1 LEIRRVTLDTCHEA
15 DGVVVVIDVLRAFTT
30 AAFAFDRGADEILL
44 VSTVEE
50 AFELRD
56 RNSDCLLIG
65 EVDGLPIKGF
75 DLPNSPTAVAKMD
88 LSSRRL
94 IQRTTAGTQ
103 GIVLASKAEKLFAA
117 SLCVGARTA
126 ECIDALNPETVTFV
140 ETGVRT
146 KGGGDEDVAC
156 SDYIAG
162 FLLDTPPIVADIR
175 NRVLDSPAARK
186 FAGAEHS
193 DYPEGNLEHAL
204 MIDRFDFA
212 MQVERRDDLLVLR
225 SVQRRVIIG
234 DSTPLAG

>member
-1 LEIRRVTLDTCHEA
+1 LKIHRVTLATCHEV
-15 DGVVVVIDVLRAFTT
+15 DGAVVVIDVLRAFTT
-30 AAFAFDRGADEILL
+30 AAFAFDRGADEIFL

-56 RNSDCLLIG
+56 QNSDCLLIG
-65 EVDGLPIKGF
+65 EVEGLPIKGF
-75 DLPNSPTAVAKMD
+75 DLPNSPTALARMD

-103 GIVLASKAEKLFAA
+103 GVVLATKADRLFAA

-126 ECIDALNPETVTFV
+126 KCIEALSPEVVTFV
-140 ETGVRT
+140 ETGVRK

-162 FLLDTPPIVADIR
+162 FLFGTPPKFADIR
-175 NRVLDSPAARK
+175 NRVLNSPAARK
-186 FAGAEHS
+186 FTGTENS
-193 DYPEGNLEHAL
+193 DFPQTDVEHAL

-212 MQVERRDDLLVLR
+212 MEVVRRDDLLVLR
-225 SVQRRVIIG
+225 SVK
-234 DSTPLAG
+234 

>member
-1 LEIRRVTLDTCHEA
+1 MKIRRVTLGNCHEV

-50 AFELRD
+50 AFELRNQ
-56 RNSDCLLIG
+56 NSDCLLMG
-65 EVDGLPIKGF
+65 EVEGLPIKGF
-75 DLPNSPTAVAKMD
+75 DLPNSPTAVAGMD

-103 GIVLASKAEKLFAA
+103 GVVLATKADHLFAA
-117 SLCVGARTA
+117 SLCVGAHTA
-126 ECIDALNPETVTFV
+126 MYIETLSPKIVTFV

-162 FLLDTPPIVADIR
+162 CLLGTPPKFADIR
-175 NRVLDSPAARK
+175 NKVLNSSAACK
-186 FAGAEHS
+186 FTGTDNS
-193 DYPEGNLEHAL
+193 DFPRADVEHAL

-212 MQVERRDDLLVLR
+212 MEVKRRNDLLVLK
-225 SVQRRVIIG
+225 SVNPRV
-234 DSTPLAG
+234 A